1 MPDSVLV
8 LPEAPRLER
17 PSAADLVAETLRG
30 WIIRGDLAPGTR
42 LREEQLCDAL
52 RVSRNTLRESFRL
65 LGHERLVAHE
75 LNRGVFV
82 RTLSAAD
89 VADLFLVRELAELTG
104 VRAARSAPAA
114 SLRRVENA
122 VAAGT
127 DAARTGNWPAFA
139 TADLAFH
146 QALTAL
152 AGSPRL
158 DELMTRV
165 LAELRLAFGA
175 VEDRASFHEPYAKRN
190 ADLAE
195 LILDGHVNRLE
206 RELRSYL
213 AEARDKIVAALD
225 RGKGEAPR

>member
-1 MPDSVLV
+1 MADSVLV
-8 LPEAPRLER
+8 LPEAPRLDR

-30 WIIRGDLAPGTR
+30 WIICGDLAPGTR

-89 VADLFLVRELAELTG
+89 VTDLFLVRELAELAG
-104 VRAARSAPAA
+104 VRAARWAPAA

-127 DAARTGNWPAFA
+127 DAARIGDWPAFA

-175 VEDRASFHEPYAKRN
+175 VEDRASFHRPYAKRN

-195 LILDGHVNRLE
+195 LIRDRQVKRLE

-213 AEARDKIVAALD
+213 AEARDKIVAVLD
-225 RGKGEAPR
+225 RGKREVSG